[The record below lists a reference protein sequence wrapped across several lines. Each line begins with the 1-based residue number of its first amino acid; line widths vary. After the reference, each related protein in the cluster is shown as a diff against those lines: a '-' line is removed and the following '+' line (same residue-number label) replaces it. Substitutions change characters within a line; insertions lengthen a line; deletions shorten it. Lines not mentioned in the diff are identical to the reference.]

1 MGRIVVGI
9 DGSDAS
15 RHALRFA
22 LRTAERRRATLD
34 AVLVHHRPPF
44 VDVPLYGIP
53 AMTPGSADLA
63 EKQARATLDRVLDD
77 ESAGGRHRA
86 VPVDRLVVEG
96 AAAPTL
102 LRIARGADL
111 LVVGTSGRGWL
122 LGSVSHHCVTH
133 AACPVAVVPVPRE
146 GAPPRRADAP
156 VVVGVDG
163 SDGSK
168 TALAWAAAEATDLGA
183 PLHVVL
189 VVPAVDAGWG
199 FVDEPDAPSLPGP
212 EETEAAAARR
222 LDGFLVGEL
231 SPGGLQVHAEVLA
244 GRPAERLAEA
254 AEEGALLVLGSR
266 GLGDFRGMLLGSVS
280 QRCVHHATGPVVV
293 VPEPEQRRG

>member
-1 MGRIVVGI
+1 MSRIVVGI

-15 RHALRFA
+15 RHALRLA
-22 LRTAERRRATLD
+22 LATAERRKASLD

-53 AMTPGSADLA
+53 AMTPASTELA
-63 EKQARATLDRVLDD
+63 EKQAHATLDRLLD
-77 ESAGGRHRA
+77 EELAGGRHRS
-86 VPVDRLVVEG
+86 VVIDRVVVEG

-102 LRIARGADL
+102 LSIAHGADL
-111 LVVGTSGRGWL
+111 LVVGRSGRGWM

-133 AACPVAVVPVPRE
+133 AVCPVAVVPAPVV
-146 GAPPRRADAP
+146 GAPPIRADAP

-163 SDGSK
+163 SDGSRR
-168 TALAWAAAEATDLGA
+168 ALAWGAQEAASRGVA
-183 PLHVVL
+183 LHVVL
-189 VVPAVDAGWG
+189 VVPAIDGGCGFVGEVDA
-199 FVDEPDAPSLPGP
+199 PTLPGP

-231 SPGGLQVHAEVLA
+231 SRDGLQVHAEVLA

-254 AEEGALLVLGSR
+254 AEGAALLVLGSR
-266 GLGDFRGMLLGSVS
+266 GLGGFRGMLLGSVS
-280 QRCVHHATGPVVV
+280 QRSVHHATGPVVV
-293 VPEPEQRRG
+293 VPDRRPDEG